1 MSTEPSTGAQPGTDL
16 LNAYRRLG
24 ILAFPILGAMASQT
38 AFNLIDTAMVGRL
51 GATALAGVGIGGFM
65 SFLAATV
72 VLGFSSG
79 VQATV
84 ARRLGEGRDSV
95 AARPL
100 NAALLMIAVLYVP
113 TIILLYLIV
122 PIVFPI
128 LAGSTE
134 ISAQGAPY
142 ALARMT
148 GMIFLGWNFA
158 FRAYWNATERPGYY
172 FKTLLVVHALNIFLN
187 WVLIFGNLGAP
198 ELGTLGAGI
207 GTAVALG
214 VGSALHFWLGRRH
227 ATQHDFLGA
236 RPQRE
241 VFVRLGKLAIPAAA
255 QEALFAG
262 GFLAFFTIL
271 ARIGTIELAAGQV
284 LVNLILA
291 WILPAVA
298 CGMAGATLVGQT
310 LGNDTVDEARK
321 WGWRASA
328 MAAAVVTVL
337 ALPAVIAPSW
347 FVAALTTDPDI
358 IAEASPILR
367 LIAASMPF
375 EATGMVLLQVHFGA
389 GAARRVIAIAPP
401 LQWFVFLPV
410 VTLLVYLGTTG
421 FIVWLCFAGYR
432 AIQTVIFTW
441 SWAGK
446 GWAGI
451 RV

>member
-1 MSTEPSTGAQPGTDL
+1 MTTPSTSAMSDQGAVD
-16 LNAYRRLG
+16 AYKRLG
-24 ILAFPILGAMASQT
+24 TLALPILGAMASQT

-84 ARRLGEGRDSV
+84 ARRLGEGRENV

-100 NAALLMIAVLYVP
+100 NAALLMIAALYVP
-113 TIILLYLIV
+113 TIILLFLVV
-122 PIVFPI
+122 PVIFPI

-172 FKTLLVVHALNIFLN
+172 LKTLLVVHVLNVFLN

-207 GTAVALG
+207 STALALAI
-214 VGSALHFWLGRRH
+214 GSAMHFWLGRRH
-227 ATQHDFLGA
+227 AVQHDFLGA
-236 RPQRE
+236 RPQRD
-241 VFVRLGKLAIPAAA
+241 VFVRLGRLAVPAAA

-271 ARIGTIELAAGQV
+271 ARLGTVELAAGQV

-291 WILPAVA
+291 WVLPAIA

-310 LGNDTVDEARK
+310 LGGGTVDDART
-321 WGWRASA
+321 WGWRASI

-337 ALPAVIAPSW
+337 AAPAVFVPSW
-347 FVAALTTDPDI
+347 FVAVLTTDTDI
-358 IAEASPILR
+358 IQEASPILR
-367 LIAASMPF
+367 LIGASMPL
-375 EATGMVLLQVHFGA
+375 EAIGMVLLNVHFGA

-401 LQWFVFLPV
+401 LQWLVFLPV
-410 VTLLVYLGTTG
+410 AALMVYIGTTG

-432 AIQTVIFTW
+432 AIQTTIFAW
-441 SWAGK
+441 SWHGR